1 MKQCRSKK
9 VSGCVADLYNVPFK
23 QLELDDAIICYLIV
37 FERQE
42 IHGVAL

>member
-1 MKQCRSKK
+1 M
-9 VSGCVADLYNVPFK
+9 SGCAADLYNMTFK
-23 QLELDDAIICYLIV
+23 QLELDDAIVCHPIE